1 MKTFSVVNS
10 VVCFAKEVRDSIVLK
25 LLNECN
31 LSCKIVKNCI
41 LFEECKLNFLLQ
53 KHRFLV
59 LFISDVIWCD
69 V

>member
-41 LFEECKLNFLLQ
+41 LSEVCMIEAATHSPVYLRCN
-53 KHRFLV
+53 V
-59 LFISDVIWCD
+59 
-69 V
+69 